1 MANTT
6 RIVQPFLEGYINQTA
21 VETNMLDGPIFVLTP
36 RPGYVSL
43 YITILSNA
51 YD

>member
-21 VETNMLDGPIFVLTP
+21 VEANMLDGPIFVLTP
-36 RPGYVSL
+36 RSGYVSL
-43 YITILSNA
+43 YMTILSHTNN
-51 YD
+51 